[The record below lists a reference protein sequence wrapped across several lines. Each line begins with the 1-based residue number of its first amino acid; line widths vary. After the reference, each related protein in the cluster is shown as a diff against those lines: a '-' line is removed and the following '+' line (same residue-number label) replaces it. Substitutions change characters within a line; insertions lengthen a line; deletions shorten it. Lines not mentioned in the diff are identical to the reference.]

1 MRSPLFSGC
10 GYYVFSLVTTMLRG
24 VALYTWRLLVHIG
37 GGYKSRDFAQSYH
50 QLVRA
55 VVHNFLTIM
64 TEVTQVVIPTIHTT
78 NKNNK
83 KFYTN
88 NLLIIYREAV

>member
-1 MRSPLFSGC
+1 MRNSLFNAC
-10 GYYVFSLVTTMLRG
+10 GYYVFSLVTTMLRNVG
-24 VALYTWRLLVHIG
+24 LYTQQLLVHIR
-37 GGYKSRDFAQSYH
+37 GGYKSRDFTQSYH

-64 TEVTQVVIPTIHTT
+64 TEVTWVVIPTIHTT